1 MAERNYHVIG
11 RQILELDVPS
21 IACAPAVQEAAAQRL
36 RALDMTELEVLFD
49 RLAGTGLVMR
59 LERVEIDLGDL
70 CGADWQ
76 DQLESQL
83 MERLTQSLEQAAECT
98 QKQAVPESGPGAAF
112 EQYVF
117 FLRHGR
123 LPWWGE
129 KPPQDWSQQI
139 LQALEPHQWQA
150 LQLVLADDVHALH
163 RLIHTADDATLGALL
178 DRHAGL
184 PETQRLLD
192 LWRPADQPQTS
203 YGEWRLQF
211 WLTVLDAYTEATTVG
226 HARGVA
232 VMRRLLELR
241 SAFAAPEPAM
251 GAPGAR
257 ASHTTP
263 DLPQPWREWLEEA
276 RRDSETPR
284 GATSTVK
291 AAMPQDNACLSQS
304 PVQAARIAETSP
316 AREALPLTV
325 VQRVDSDRAG
335 ESPTDDRTDLTPP
348 ASPAQ
353 SSIQR
358 EAATAHNTGTMP
370 QEGEA
375 IYLNGAGCIILHP
388 FLEELFRSNELLAG
402 RAFRDAAARE
412 RAVRLLAFLTFGNEL
427 TPEYDLLLPKL
438 LCGMAWEEP
447 LAPIELTD
455 AERTACDQLLRAV
468 LTHWRALKS
477 NSVDWTRAQFFL
489 RAAKLDRLESHWRLT
504 VERRAQDVLLDRLP
518 WGVGVVGLPWMQ
530 ERVYVHWMK

>member
-1 MAERNYHVIG
+1 MAERNHHVIG

-21 IACAPAVQEAAAQRL
+21 IAHAPAVQEAAAQRL
-36 RALDMTELEVLFD
+36 RALDMTELEALFD
-49 RLAGTGLVMR
+49 RLAAPGVVVR
-59 LERVEIDLGDL
+59 LERVDIDLGDL

-76 DQLESQL
+76 DQFERQL
-83 MERLTQSLEQAAECT
+83 VERLTYSLEQTAERT
-98 QKQAVPESGPGAAF
+98 QKQAAPESGPGAAF

-129 KPPQDWSQQI
+129 TPPQDWSQQI

-150 LQLVLADDVHALH
+150 LQLLLAEEVRALH

-184 PETQRLLD
+184 PEIQRLLD

-211 WLTVLDAYTEATTVG
+211 WLAALDTHTDATTG
-226 HARGVA
+226 THARGVA
-232 VMRRLLELR
+232 VMQRLLELR
-241 SAFAAPEPAM
+241 SAFAAPEPRVS
-251 GAPGAR
+251 APGAR
-257 ASHTTP
+257 APHSTP
-263 DLPQPWREWLEEA
+263 DLPQPWREWLAEA
-276 RRDSETPR
+276 RRDSEAPPTDT
-284 GATSTVK
+284 AK
-291 AAMPQDNACLSQS
+291 AATPKDNACHSQPAIQQIRTTET
-304 PVQAARIAETSP
+304 PVARAAS
-316 AREALPLTV
+316 PLTD
-325 VQRVDSDRAG
+325 VQRVDSDCAG
-335 ESPTDDRTDLTPP
+335 EAPADDRTDSTPRVSLVQP
-348 ASPAQ
+348 SA
-353 SSIQR
+353 QR
-358 EAATAHNTGTMP
+358 EAVAERNPGVMP

-388 FLEELFRSNELLAG
+388 FLEELFRGNELLAG

-412 RAVRLLAFLTFGNEL
+412 CAVRLLAYLTFGNEL

-455 AERTACDQLLRAV
+455 AERAACDNLLRAV

-477 NSVDWTRAQFFL
+477 NSIDWMRGQFFF
-489 RAAKLDRLESHWRLT
+489 RAAKLERLESHWRLT

-530 ERVYVHWMK
+530 ERIYVHWMK